1 MTQAEKQALKQW
13 EEFHKSFARDALIDH
28 TLTSG
33 QIDKL
38 RRELEANPIAWCKY
52 VFPGY
57 AKYEF
62 APFHIRAIKRLTQND
77 EWYEVLSWSREL
89 AKSTITMMV
98 MLYLALTKRKRFF
111 VMTSS
116 SKDNARDLLA
126 PYRINLEANPRLKQL
141 YGEQMNI
148 GSWEAHDFTARCGA
162 RFFALGAG
170 QSPRGKKNE
179 AIRPDVIIAD
189 DFDTDEDC
197 RNPETIK
204 KKWEWYNQAL
214 YPTRSISE
222 PTLIVWC
229 GNIIA
234 KDCCVVRA
242 GALADHWDVVNIRDE
257 HGKSTWPAKNTEEFI
272 DRTLKPI
279 PRSAQQKEYFNNPL
293 TEGSIFKNLTLGK
306 VPPLSKFKYV
316 VAYGDPAY
324 SDRKTKAGSF
334 KALWLLGK
342 IADKYYIIKGY
353 LDKVTNAE
361 FIDWYFRLQEWVGGK
376 TVLYM
381 YIENNKL
388 QDPFYEQVF
397 KPLIREEIK
406 RRGVHIHIRPDER
419 KKTDKA
425 TRIENNLEP
434 LDRLGQLIF
443 NEDEAD
449 NPHMVELRNQGQLFA
464 LHLPY
469 PADGM
474 DAVEGGIGIIN
485 IKEKESTPSLN
496 ISRKAIKKFNRHK
509 V

>member
-13 EEFHKSFARDALIDH
+13 EEFHRSFAKDTLIDH

-38 RRELEANPIAWCKY
+38 RHELEADPVAWCRY
-52 VFPGY
+52 VFPSY

-62 APFHIRAIKRLTQND
+62 APFHKKAIKRIIEND

-89 AKSTITMMV
+89 AKSTVVMMV
-98 MLYLALTKRKRFF
+98 LMYLALTKRKRFF
-111 VMTSS
+111 VLTSATVES
-116 SKDNARDLLA
+116 AVRLLT
-126 PYRINLEANPRLKQL
+126 PYKINFESNTRLKQL
-141 YGEQMNI
+141 YGEQMNL
-148 GSWEAHDFTARCGA
+148 GQWTERDFTTRSGA
-162 RFFALGAG
+162 KFLALGAG
-170 QSPRGKKNE
+170 SAPRGSRNE
-179 AIRPDVIIAD
+179 AIRPDVLIAD
-189 DFDTDEDC
+189 DYDTDEDC
-197 RNPETIK
+197 RNPETLR
-204 KKWEWYNQAL
+204 KKWEWFNEAL

-222 PTLIVWC
+222 PTLVIWC

-234 KDCCVVRA
+234 KDCCVARA
-242 GALADHWDVVNIRDE
+242 GAQANHWDIVNIRDKS
-257 HGKSTWPAKNTEEFI
+257 GKSTWPAKNTEEMI
-272 DRTLKPI
+272 DRTLSKI

-293 TEGSIFKNLTLGK
+293 TQGEIFKNLTLGK
-306 VPPLSKFKYV
+306 VPPLHKFRFL

-342 IADKYYIIKGY
+342 IADKYYVVKGF

-361 FIDWYFRLQEWVGGK
+361 FIDWYFRLQEWVGGR
-376 TVLYM
+376 TEVYY

-388 QDPFYEQVF
+388 QDPFFEQVF
-397 KPLIREEIK
+397 RPLIREEIK

-419 KKTDKA
+419 RKTDKA

-443 NEDEAD
+443 NQDEAD

-469 PADGM
+469 PADGL
-474 DAVEGGIGIIN
+474 DAVEGGVGIIN
-485 IKEKESTPSLN
+485 IKEKEAIPAVN
-496 ISRKAIKKFNRHK
+496 IPRQSIKRFNRHK